1 MDLQLENRHALV
13 TGSTGG
19 IGFAIAHGLAAE
31 GARVT
36 LTGRTQASVDAAL
49 ARLRDSV
56 GKAQADG
63 IAADCATAAGA
74 EAVFARIPEVDIL
87 VNNLGIYERKPF
99 FEIPDADWLRLFEVN
114 VLSGVR
120 FARRYA
126 APMAKRGWGRV
137 LFISSESA
145 LNIPREMIHYGMT
158 KAAQLAISRGLA
170 IELTGTGVTV
180 NTVLPGP
187 TRTENTERLRAA
199 ARQGRGDE
207 RAGAGEGLLRQLP
220 SDLADQALRL
230 GRRSREPRGLPVQ
243 SARVRHHRRRA
254 AGRRRRGESDHVG
267 GAAAISR
274 RSSRSLLLITAAF
287 SGPIRTRS
295 LRPADSSSRSGSANS
310 K

>member
-1 MDLQLENRHALV
+1 MDLQLENRHALI
-13 TGSTGG
+13 TGSTAG
-19 IGFAIAHGLAAE
+19 IGFAIARGLAAE

-56 GKAQADG
+56 PRAQAEG

-74 EAVFARIPEVDIL
+74 DAVFGRVPDVDIL

-99 FEIPDADWLRLFEVN
+99 FEIPDTDWLRLFEVN

-187 TRTENTERLRAA
+187 TRTENTEKMRAERAKTAGTSVADLEKDFFVTFRPTSLIKRFASADEVASLAVYLCSPLASATTGAALRA
-199 ARQGRGDE
+199 D
-207 RAGAGEGLLRQLP
+207 
-220 SDLADQALRL
+220 
-230 GRRSREPRGLPVQ
+230 
-243 SARVRHHRRRA
+243 
-254 AGRRRRGESDHVG
+254 G
-267 GAAAISR
+267 GVVNQIM
-274 RSSRSLLLITAAF
+274 
-287 SGPIRTRS
+287 
-295 LRPADSSSRSGSANS
+295 
-310 K
+310 